1 MPKKPAPSPVIEP
14 TEGDTAPPKP
24 WYELE
29 DDTPTQTDSRSNQKE
44 QNMSKKS
51 PAKKAT
57 PTTTKPIKAAKPKT
71 QKAAKPEA
79 NGDALEK
86 KPRTPALD
94 SVSLT
99 YVADKAKAGTNTEM
113 VAKYF
118 EGGRTVGDAIAEMDM
133 TFPVKRGAKL
143 SRVFYSHYI
152 KLGRAAGALVEV

>member
-57 PTTTKPIKAAKPKT
+57 PTTKPI
-71 QKAAKPEA
+71 KAAKPEA